1 MAESEKLPPTM
12 GAFKQHIFRTH
23 VEARVWGQAAHPK
36 QVPSD
41 ALQNGY
47 HKDHDDGQ
55 LNPTTTDVPPAPKV
69 SLRWSGVSAR
79 GTAHLI
85 AARASQITY
94 LAHISACATHIV
106 KTTKTHTT
114 RIVIQMLTVM
124 TNVICWIYLNV

>member
-12 GAFKQHIFRTH
+12 GALNQHIVRTH

-36 QVPSD
+36 RVPLD
-41 ALQNGY
+41 PLQNGPLMC
-47 HKDHDDGQ
+47 HQHQ
-55 LNPTTTDVPPAPKV
+55 RL

-94 LAHISACATHIV
+94 LAQTSACAIHIV

-114 RIVIQMLTVM
+114 RIMIQVMTVM
-124 TNVICWIYLNV
+124 TNVICLIYLNVYNQRDYSLF